1 MAWSKTEYN
10 YELAPAHNLNWVTA
24 LNDTNYNENSFKYSF
39 DVRMTNIGGTFTP
52 GLTGTSLG
60 TFYMPPRPVTGEAK
74 FAPSGIWKDS
84 IYTPLDP
91 AGASGGGATG
101 TGYKQ
106 TQVTYNY
113 SYVNTSGT
121 TITGTPITGAT
132 KRTWPA
138 IFDYVEFASYDATEW
153 EVGGTA
159 TAGATKF
166 LTDGPLTRCA
176 LPNDLLYVLVK
187 SFTPATGAFLK
198 ADTVSNNTL
207 LFDNGFYGGDW
218 YQVANPDSTGGT
230 DLTWRYQTSVGL
242 YAGSYPDV
250 NSYSNILVPTPTSSS
265 VRLRP
270 GGTFTIR
277 IVTDNAFG
285 ELTSG
290 FNVFGKRDD
299 NGVWELIDVMT
310 EYNAS
315 GASGWELIDTIGSSY
330 GYTELGLAVDAGYTF
345 TARVATIADWTFS
358 NPGGVAWEVTEG
370 ATKTEYDVTLGAM
383 NYLNVGTL
391 ALGTSNDFSVKI
403 INTATG
409 VAYTNTIGYSADCN
423 TCGNCEKVTLVWL
436 NSKGGFDSYQFRCIN
451 NKTLTATRQIAD
463 RFVGEG
469 YTVGQ
474 RGFMNV
480 KNSMQYQKTVNT
492 NYESQT
498 PIEWLESLFLSPDV
512 YELGDDN
519 TLIPVIVD
527 TTSYSTFVTPD
538 KLKIAQF
545 EYRLAYNINSQ
556 NI

>member
-24 LNDTNYNENSFKYSF
+24 LNNTDYNENSFRYSF
-39 DVRMTNIGGTFTP
+39 DVRVTDIGGTFTP
-52 GLTGTSLG
+52 GLTGTSIG
-60 TFYMPPRPVTGEAK
+60 TFFMPPRPVTGEAK
-74 FAPSGIWKDS
+74 FAPSGIWKDVVFS
-84 IYTPLDP
+84 PLDP

-113 SYVNTSGT
+113 SYVNSSGT
-121 TITGTPITGAT
+121 TITGAAITGAT

-138 IFDYVEFASYDATEW
+138 IFDYVEFANYDATEW

-159 TAGATKF
+159 TVGATKF

-176 LPNDLLYVLVK
+176 LPNDLLYALVK
-187 SFTPATGAFLK
+187 SFTPATGGYTLV
-198 ADTVSNNTL
+198 DTVSNL
-207 LFDNGFYGGDW
+207 AFVDANGFYSGAW
-218 YQVANPDSTGGT
+218 TQVTNPDSTGGT
-230 DLTWRYQTSVGL
+230 DLTWKYQSTVGL
-242 YAGSYPDV
+242 YAGSFPDV
-250 NSYSNILVPTPTSSS
+250 NSYSNILVPLKTSSE

-270 GGTFTIR
+270 GGTYNIQLG
-277 IVTDNAFG
+277 TDSAFG
-285 ELTSG
+285 EQTSG
-290 FNVFGKRDD
+290 YNLFGKRDD
-299 NGVWELIDVMT
+299 TGVWEFIDVMVEFNWT
-310 EYNAS
+310 GNQ
-315 GASGWELIDTIGSSY
+315 GWEYSDTIGSSY
-330 GYTELGLAVDAGYTF
+330 GYTDFGIAIDAGYSF
-345 TARVATIADWTFS
+345 TSRFARVLTWS
-358 NPGGVAWEVTEG
+358 YNNPGGVAWRMTEGSSVTEYP
-370 ATKTEYDVTLGAM
+370 ATVGAM

-391 ALGTSNDFSVKI
+391 ALGTTNDFSVKI

-409 VAYTNTIGYSADCN
+409 SAFTNTINYSVDCN

-436 NSKGGFDSYQFRCIN
+436 NSKAGFDSYQFRCIN
-451 NKTLTATRQIAD
+451 NKTLTTTRQIAD
-463 RFVGEG
+463 RFIGEG

-474 RGFMNV
+474 RGFLNV

-492 NYESQT
+492 NYEGQT
-498 PIEWLESLFLSPDV
+498 DIEWLESLFLSPDV
-512 YELGDDN
+512 YELQDDN

-545 EYRLAYNINSQ
+545 QYRLAYNINSQ